1 MKNIAQMM
9 KQAQQMQARMEEM
22 QKKLSTIEVTGTAG
36 GGLVTLVQT
45 AKGDIKSLKIDPSL
59 LNVDEID
66 VLEDLIIAALSDGKV
81 KAEQMAETEMRQVT
95 GGMKLPF

>member
-22 QKKLSTIEVTGTAG
+22 QKKLATIEVTGSAG
-36 GGLVTLVQT
+36 GGMVTLLQT
-45 AKGDIKSLKIDPSL
+45 AKGDIKRLKIDPSL
-59 LNVDEID
+59 INVDEID
-66 VLEDLIIAALSDGKV
+66 VLEDLIVAALNDGKA
-81 KAEQMAETEMRQVT
+81 KAEQAAETEMRQVT